1 VFRSRGLPFNG
12 QLHKIDGYLAVDHGN
27 KQLWCRLPCSCS
39 EPSVLGVNLPGDWT
53 CTNCTWGQ
61 PRQGIVGGHDV
72 TAVGYDQTGVKVATW
87 GGICHDCLGS
97 VPVPAVGGR
106 VLHHA
111 RPRLVRERQPRP
123 QRNQRRQTAG
133 RLAENPRWRGSRLAT
148 GQSPGPTD
156 PAPPPVPGQSALLT
170 VLHDMPKGSYA
181 VEPLTVP
188 RMPGGNMSVTW
199 IDWLRQIIALLDDLL
214 NKHAA
219 EQNSK
224 ERISV

>member
-1 VFRSRGLPFNG
+1 LPFNG

-27 KQLWCRLPCSCS
+27 KQLVQVALQLFGALC
-39 EPSVLGVNLPGDWT
+39 LGVNLPGDWT

-87 GGICHDCLGS
+87 GGIATIVWDAFLSRRWVEECYIMLAPDWYGS
-97 VPVPAVGGR
+97 DNLAPNGINVAKLREDLQKIQGGEVPDW
-106 VLHHA
+106 
-111 RPRLVRERQPRP
+111 QPD
-123 QRNQRRQTAG
+123 
-133 RLAENPRWRGSRLAT
+133 NP
-148 GQSPGPTD
+148 PGP
-156 PAPPPVPGQSALLT
+156 PIPPPPPVPGQSALLT

-181 VEPLTVP
+181 VEPLTAP